1 MNTETDDTATDFR
14 DVVEPQALLVPPRGI
29 NGYPDTLLD
38 SVDDVMSLLSPSAWV
53 LELVYGTLRV
63 DPFQEI
69 TSYLTGDWNTFA
81 RCVDLWR
88 NLAEAHRAMS
98 TNLRRGTDLLD
109 ASWDGVAADA
119 AVAYFQDLTSYLDS
133 MDHTLRQCSEQYEQ
147 LSFLTWNATRGVAVL
162 LQSLID
168 SAIIA
173 AAALAAGGATAG
185 TVVGPAAGTAVAG
198 LEVAT
203 MLRLWAAIA
212 NLLSGLEA
220 AVLGFGGAVAQ
231 ALVHVERMPT
241 PPPAW
246 SIGREHSTSDWSE
259 RGRGL

>member
-1 MNTETDDTATDFR
+1 VNAETDDTATDFS
-14 DVVEPQALLVPPRGI
+14 DVAEPQALLVPPRGI

-38 SVDDVMSLLSPSAWV
+38 SIDDVMSLLSPSAWV

-69 TSYLTGDWNTFA
+69 SSYLTGDWKSFA

-88 NLAEAHRAMS
+88 TLAEAHRAMS
-98 TNLRRGTDLLD
+98 MNLRRGTDLLD
-109 ASWDGVAADA
+109 ATWDGVAADT

-133 MDHTLRQCSEQYEQ
+133 MERTLRKCSEQYEH
-147 LSFLTWNATRGVAVL
+147 LAFLTWNTTRGVAVL

-203 MLRLWAAIA
+203 MLRLWYAIA
-212 NLLSGLEA
+212 NLLSVLET
-220 AVLGFGGAVAQ
+220 AVLGFGGAIAQ
-231 ALVHVERMPT
+231 AFVHVERMPT
-241 PPPAW
+241 PPPTW
-246 SIGREHSTSDWSE
+246 PVGREHLTSDWSE
-259 RGRGL
+259 RGRGF